1 MHPTLRNFLLSA
13 VLIAIPV
20 TGFVVAER
28 YLLPSAP
35 ASTAQ
40 INNQQGLGDLSAY
53 QVIVADTQKIADT
66 GDLKAAEKRITD
78 LETLWDQNATDLRKA
93 DAGAW
98 STVDAAAD
106 KAFSA
111 LRSGK
116 PEISAVKQALVDLSQ
131 TLQAPVTAA
140 TAQPVQKIAG
150 IVVTDET
157 GRALPC
163 EVLIGKLRDTLANSQ
178 PSASV
183 ADLQSKALERCN
195 ADDDA
200 HANTFSAQALAQLKG

>member
-20 TGFVVAER
+20 TGFVAAEK

-35 ASTAQ
+35 TSTAQ
-40 INNQQGLGDLSAY
+40 INTQQGLGDLSAY

-66 GDLKAAEKRITD
+66 GDLKAAEQRITD

-98 STVDAAAD
+98 TTVDAAAD
-106 KAFSA
+106 EAFSA

-116 PEISAVKQALVDLSQ
+116 PEISAVKQALANLSQ
-131 TLQAPVTAA
+131 TLQAPVAAA

-183 ADLQSKALERCN
+183 ADLQSRALERCN

-200 HANTFSAQALAQLKG
+200 HANAFTAQALAQLKG